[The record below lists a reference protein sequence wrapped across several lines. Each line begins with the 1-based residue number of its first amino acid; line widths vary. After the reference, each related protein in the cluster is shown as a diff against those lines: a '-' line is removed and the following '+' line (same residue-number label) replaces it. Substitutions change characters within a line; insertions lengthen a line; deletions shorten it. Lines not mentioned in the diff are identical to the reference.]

1 MHALTISYRLAH
13 RIVLAILVVAICLIV
28 ASASATPATALRA
41 VSNDHIST
49 NQAIPADTLSDPAEL
64 ERFLDELLNSQL
76 AENHIPGA
84 SVAVVK
90 DGRLFFAKGYGYAN
104 LEQQTP
110 FVADQTLVRVG
121 SVAKLFTWTAVMQ
134 LVEQGKL
141 DLNADVNTYL
151 ADVTIPATYPA
162 PITLAHLLT
171 HTAGFEDRRL
181 EITVSSAD
189 RLVPLGTYLAEAMPA
204 RIFPPGSV
212 TAYSNYGA
220 TLAGYV
226 VERVSGEPFAQY
238 VRQHIF
244 APLDMRHST
253 FDQQLPPELAAHLA
267 VSYDEYDGGY
277 HAMPFEYFQIAPAGG
292 LSATATDI
300 AQFMIAH
307 LQDGRLGNARIL
319 QAATAQDM
327 HRQHFTNDPHVN
339 GMTYGFVEM
348 TLNGQRL
355 LMHSGSTNDELFHSL
370 LVLLPTQNTGLFVSY
385 NSAGGRAAKW
395 ALLQEFLDHY
405 VPAARPAPL
414 TSPTDFAQRSDQFA
428 GSYQSTRS
436 TMTTIE
442 KIGGLFGQATTA
454 QVSVSDE
461 GYLTIA
467 GLSKEPTQWVEVAP
481 LVFQQVGGQET
492 VVFRA
497 DEQSQI
503 THLFQG
509 NDPIEGFGK
518 LAWYENPRLHY
529 GLLAGCVVLFLSALL
544 VWPIGWLVARHKPAP
559 RPHLATLARWLAW
572 GISALYMLFLILF
585 VVSLSDLSQF
595 PTMLTKAALGLALL
609 AAGLTVG
616 MVVCV
621 ALAWR
626 RRYWSV
632 VGRAHYTVL
641 SLGALGFIWCLNY
654 WNLLGFRW

>member
-1 MHALTISYRLAH
+1 MSIALINHQFVR
-13 RIVLAILVVAICLIV
+13 RIALAILALAMCLTVVTASAAPVVAHN
-28 ASASATPATALRA
+28 SSTSEATPSERLT
-41 VSNDHIST
+41 
-49 NQAIPADTLSDPAEL
+49 DPAEL
-64 ERFLDELLNSQL
+64 EVFLDELLSRQL

-90 DGRLFFAKGYGYAN
+90 DGHLFFAKGYGYAN
-104 LEQQTP
+104 LEQHTPLVANQTM
-110 FVADQTLVRVG
+110 VRVG

-171 HTAGFEDRRL
+171 HTAGFEERQSG
-181 EITVSSAD
+181 ITVSSAD
-189 RLVPLGTYLAEAMPA
+189 KLVPLGTYLADAMPA
-204 RIFPPGSV
+204 RIYPPGTV

-220 TLAGYV
+220 TLAGYI

-238 VRQHIF
+238 VQQHIF
-244 APLDMRHST
+244 VPLDMRQST
-253 FDQQLPPELAAHLA
+253 FAQQLPPEMAAHLA

-277 HAMPFEYFQIAPAGG
+277 HAMPFEYFQSAPAGG
-292 LSATATDI
+292 LSATAADI
-300 AQFMIAH
+300 AQFMIAQ

-319 QAATAQDM
+319 QAATTQDM

-339 GMTYGFVEM
+339 GMAYGFVEM

-385 NSAGGRAAKW
+385 SSAGGRAAKS
-395 ALLQEFLDHY
+395 ALLQAFLDRY
-405 VPAARPAPL
+405 YPAAVSATPAP
-414 TSPTDFAQRSDQFA
+414 PADFAQRASQFA

-436 TMTTIE
+436 AATTIE
-442 KIGGLFGQATTA
+442 KIGGLFGMVATA
-454 QVSVSDE
+454 QVSTGDD

-467 GLSKEPTQWVEVAP
+467 GTQWVEIAP
-481 LVFQQVGGQET
+481 LVFHQVGGQET

-497 DEQSQI
+497 NEQGQI
-503 THLFQG
+503 SHLFQG
-509 NDPIEGFGK
+509 NLPIEGYRK
-518 LAWYENPRLHY
+518 LAWYENPRLHL
-529 GLLAGCVVLFLSALL
+529 GLLAGCAVLFLSALMA
-544 VWPIGWLVARHKPAP
+544 WPISWLVAGRKAAP
-559 RPHLATLARWLAW
+559 RPRLAVLARWLAW
-572 GISALYMLFLILF
+572 GISALNVLFLILF
-585 VVSLSDLSQF
+585 AISITDLSQF
-595 PTMLTKAALGLALL
+595 PTALTKAALGLVLL
-609 AAGLTVG
+609 AAGLTAG
-616 MVVCV
+616 MVVC
-621 ALAWR
+621 AGLAWR

-632 VGRAHYTVL
+632 VGRAHYTL
-641 SLGALGFIWCLNY
+641 LTLGALGFIWFLNY